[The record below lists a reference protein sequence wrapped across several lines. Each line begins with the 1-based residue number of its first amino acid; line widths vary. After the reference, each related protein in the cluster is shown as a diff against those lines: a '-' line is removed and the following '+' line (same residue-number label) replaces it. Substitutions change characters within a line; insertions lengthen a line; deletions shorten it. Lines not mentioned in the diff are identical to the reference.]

1 MADSELAPLFE
12 PILRERGLE
21 LEHLSVKAAGR
32 RKVVQVVVDGDG
44 PNGRGP
50 LLDDIARAARLLNA
64 AVDERD
70 PSGVSPYTIE
80 VSSRGVNRPL
90 TGPQHWRRNTGRLV
104 KLRTG
109 EHEVTGRIVSSD
121 DEGATLDVKGRER
134 RLSYDTITR
143 ALVQVEFNRRPSAD
157 EVVPEV
163 ADDDEL
169 EDDLNDDEDDDDD
182 LDDGDLDDDADLEDD
197 DDADLED
204 EDDADE
210 DDEHD
215 DAAGTTP
222 QDGASS

>member
-121 DEGATLDVKGRER
+121 DEGVTLDVKGRER
-134 RLSYDTITR
+134 HLSYDTITK

-163 ADDDEL
+163 ADDEL
-169 EDDLNDDEDDDDD
+169 EDDLHDDEDDDDD

-197 DDADLED
+197 DDAD
-204 EDDADE
+204 E